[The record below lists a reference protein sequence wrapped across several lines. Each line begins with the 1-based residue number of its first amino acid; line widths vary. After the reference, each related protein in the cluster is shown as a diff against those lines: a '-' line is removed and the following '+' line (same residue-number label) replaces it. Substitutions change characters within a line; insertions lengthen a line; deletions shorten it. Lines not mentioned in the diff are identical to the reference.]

1 MEQPAPHVRR
11 SAADWETLVGGSW
24 LNKLGVFILVIG
36 IALAL
41 GYSFTRITPAGRVA
55 ASLGVSCAM
64 LAAGVRFERSER
76 YRTFARGLLGG
87 GWAALYFTVYAM
99 HAIAAARVIASP
111 ITAILL
117 LLAVAAGM
125 IGHSLTYRS
134 ETVTGLA
141 YFIAFV
147 TLAIAEITSLAV
159 VALVPLAASLL
170 YISHRFRW
178 QRFAYLGLIATY
190 GTIAFRG
197 DTGAPLWQAQ
207 ALFAIFWLIF
217 EGFDILAADSVL
229 LPFNALG
236 FLGLS
241 AVKWQHADPA
251 GLWKLLAA
259 TAAAYVVSAVL
270 RAHSRMWRPAISLAA
285 VLAACATC
293 LHAHGEFMAVALLI
307 QAEVLYLAGVRLRAP
322 FLRYLAACVFALELG
337 RLMVLDFPDHKW
349 LPAAIATAAAFYVN
363 QLLSRRDVV
372 YSYAAS
378 SLMLLI
384 LWYHGPH
391 HDLGLFLMLSAA
403 ALFIAGWRAVLP
415 DLRIQAYGMA
425 ALGIAAM
432 TLPMENPRLSLA
444 IAAGITYAMT
454 FCPLPEEEA
463 TVLRWLAS
471 AATTGLLMA
480 FLWRTVPAPYQE
492 LSWVALGLPLLELGL
507 RKLPAE
513 LTRLSYLPAFL
524 GAALVLGEP
533 APPHRILVAA
543 SLGVFAIA
551 WRARAEERR
560 IVLHVASSIGA
571 GLMLVGW
578 DRSAAPLAVVLLLAG
593 LRWQSYSVAAI
604 AFCRGATAPL
614 AFDGALA
621 AAGLYAMQLLE
632 PRESRSRSILSL
644 AATTLTGW
652 LLYRHVS
659 GSMLTVAWGAQ
670 GIALLV
676 AGFPLRDRVLRLS
689 GMGLLGVCILK
700 LFVYDL
706 RFLDTLPRILS
717 FIVLGL
723 ILVAVS
729 WIYTRFREHVERF
742 L

>member
-1 MEQPAPHVRR
+1 
-11 SAADWETLVGGSW
+11 
-24 LNKLGVFILVIG
+24 
-36 IALAL
+36 
-41 GYSFTRITPAGRVA
+41 
-55 ASLGVSCAM
+55 
-64 LAAGVRFERSER
+64 
-76 YRTFARGLLGG
+76 
-87 GWAALYFTVYAM
+87 
-99 HAIAAARVIASP
+99 
-111 ITAILL
+111 
-117 LLAVAAGM
+117 
-125 IGHSLTYRS
+125 
-134 ETVTGLA
+134 
-141 YFIAFV
+141 
-147 TLAIAEITSLAV
+147 
-159 VALVPLAASLL
+159 
-170 YISHRFRW
+170 
-178 QRFAYLGLIATY
+178 
-190 GTIAFRG
+190 
-197 DTGAPLWQAQ
+197 
-207 ALFAIFWLIF
+207 
-217 EGFDILAADSVL
+217 
-229 LPFNALG
+229 
-236 FLGLS
+236 
-241 AVKWQHADPA
+241 
-251 GLWKLLAA
+251 
-259 TAAAYVVSAVL
+259 
-270 RAHSRMWRPAISLAA
+270 
-285 VLAACATC
+285 
-293 LHAHGEFMAVALLI
+293 
-307 QAEVLYLAGVRLRAP
+307 
-322 FLRYLAACVFALELG
+322 
-337 RLMVLDFPDHKW
+337 MVLDFPDHNW
-349 LPAAIATAAAFYVN
+349 LPAAIATAAVFYVN

-384 LWYHGPH
+384 LWYHAPH
-391 HDLGLFLMLSAA
+391 HDLGLCLMLSAA
-403 ALFIAGWRAVLP
+403 ALFLVGWRAAVP
-415 DLRIQAYGMA
+415 DLRIQAYVMA

-432 TLPMENPRLSLA
+432 ALPMQDPRLSLA
-444 IAAGITYAMT
+444 MAAAITYTMT
-454 FCPLPEEEA
+454 FCPLPDEEEA
-463 TVLRWLAS
+463 AVLRWLAS

-480 FLWRTVPAPYQE
+480 FLWRTVSTPYQE

-533 APPHRILVAA
+533 APLHRILVAA

-551 WRARAEERR
+551 WRARAEERG

-578 DRSAAPLAVVLLLAG
+578 ERSGAPLAVVLLLAG

-614 AFDGALA
+614 ALDGALVA
-621 AAGLYAMQLLE
+621 SGLYAMQLLE
-632 PRESRSRSILSL
+632 AHDSRSRSILSL